1 MLKSSTSELSLA
13 LLRAPG
19 AVYKIGRS
27 EGSDLR
33 LEHQAFP
40 LLVSRN
46 HAE

>member
-1 MLKSSTSELSLA
+1 MLRNDDSEHSLA
-13 LLRAPG
+13 SLTVPG
-19 AVYKIGRS
+19 ITFKVGRN

-33 LEHQAFP
+33 LEHPAFP

>member
-1 MLKSSTSELSLA
+1 MLKNTHSEHSLES
-13 LLRAPG
+13 LRVPG
-19 AVYKIGRS
+19 SVFRIGRN